1 MKKWIETMVALIV
14 AFVLMGSVV
23 GCGQAVPDQG
33 EVDMKDTTEEDQA
46 AEEEANNPDEE
57 GAAGGGGSG
66 GDSGGGDEPDGDGD
80 GEENP

>member
-33 EVDMKDTTEEDQA
+33 EVDPKDNTEEDQA
-46 AEEEANNPDEE
+46 AEDEANPD
-57 GAAGGGGSG
+57 GGGGTGGDAGGGG
-66 GDSGGGDEPDGDGD
+66 GGGDEPDGDGD
-80 GEENP
+80 GEESP

>member
-33 EVDMKDTTEEDQA
+33 EVDMKDNTEEDQA
-46 AEEEANNPDEE
+46 AEDAANEDGE
-57 GAAGGGGSG
+57 GGGT
-66 GDSGGGDEPDGDGD
+66 GGGDEPDGDGE
-80 GEENP
+80 GEGENP

>member
-33 EVDMKDTTEEDQA
+33 EVDPKDNTEEDQA
-46 AEEEANNPDEE
+46 AESVLIGKVRVVPIIRQNALAIVAPRMFMLMTI
-57 GAAGGGGSG
+57 S
-66 GDSGGGDEPDGDGD
+66 
-80 GEENP
+80 